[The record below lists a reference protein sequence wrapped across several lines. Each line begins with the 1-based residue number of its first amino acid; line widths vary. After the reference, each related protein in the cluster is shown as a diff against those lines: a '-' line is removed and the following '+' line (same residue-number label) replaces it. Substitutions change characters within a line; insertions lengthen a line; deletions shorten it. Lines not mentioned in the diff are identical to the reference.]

1 MWRPAVAL
9 AALAVPFTATA
20 ITTGISGAAPGD
32 TPVQKVIALLERLR
46 TQVQEEG
53 TAEAASYDKFAC
65 FCKAQADQKMYAL
78 EKSQGIIDEHEAVI
92 GSLGPEIT
100 QLDQDIVAL
109 KGDVSTEKTA
119 AEATTGTRQ
128 AAYDKYAVERK
139 NLTEGI
145 DAIARAMEHLR
156 TARDNVDSVQTAAVL
171 AQVQQLLVASGRR
184 SRFLSQQN
192 PKAYQYR
199 SSEIL
204 AILMDL
210 SKTFKSKLA
219 ELDDEEARDRNQ
231 HEMTEGASANKIA
244 ALEASIQ
251 KKETLSARKSEEKS
265 ERERL
270 MDEEVSAKNADQSFL
285 DELTTTCENKAK
297 SWDERSKSR
306 AAELTA
312 LTEAIGTL
320 KGMGDLYNVNT
331 KLTGFLATRGRRSAE
346 VRQHAAVAPSLL
358 QVAARRGARG
368 GLARA
373 MELLEKQA
381 QALGSGSL
389 ASLILRLQ
397 AEPVDHFVKV
407 RSIINDLIARLEQEA
422 LDEADAKSL
431 CDTQMKDAVEKRDAR
446 QVEVEG
452 FKAQIA
458 ATTAEIDGLE
468 AKIKAI
474 AKEIAELYKA
484 VDELTTLR
492 TQEKEQN
499 EKAIADSKAGAE
511 AISQALVVLKNY
523 YESGGALLQRAKGA
537 YVPPNADREGQTVSD
552 LAPETFSGEY
562 QGKVDSSK
570 GIIGLLEV
578 IQSDFERT
586 ATTTETFESDQQTAY
601 EGEKTRLEGEIG
613 TKETEKG
620 TYETDKTAKE
630 SDLVGLQDSLK
641 DAGDLHATSLEELE
655 KLHTSCVDTGE
666 SYEERRRKREQEIEA
681 LKQALA
687 ILEDWKGL

>member
-1 MWRPAVAL
+1 MARTAPAIAAFATYVCL
-9 AALAVPFTATA
+9 AAAV
-20 ITTGISGAAPGD
+20 
-32 TPVQKVIALLERLR
+32 TPVEKVVELLENLSKK
-46 TQVQEEG
+46 VEQEG
-53 TAEAASYDKFAC
+53 KDEAAAYDKFAC

-578 IQSDFERT
+578 IATDFDRT
-586 ATTTETFESDQQTAY
+586 DRQTTAAEQKAHEEFVEFDRTSRADIA
-601 EGEKTRLEGEIG
+601 G
-613 TKETEKG
+613 KETKKALDEEDH
-620 TYETDKTAKE
+620 ETTVNTIASKMDDLKSAQDLLDE
-630 SDLVGLQDSLK
+630 SLQRILK
-641 DAGDLHATSLEELE
+641 LKPL
-655 KLHTSCVDTGE
+655 CIDTGM
-666 SYEERRRKREQEIEA
+666 SYEERVDKRNAEMKA
-681 LKQALA
+681 LKKALC
-687 ILEDWKGL
+687 ILDTDGVEPECEG